1 MTVRT
6 SLVAAVVTLLVLPTT
21 VAAQLFGGVSQE
33 QEIEL
38 GREAATMIEQDL
50 RLLEDQ
56 AVRTYIDGLGQ
67 ALVARSGRSDLPY
80 TFTVVDTGEI
90 NAFALPGGFIY
101 LHRGLIEAAANES
114 ELAGVLGH
122 EIGHVVARHGVDQM
136 QRAQIANVGLGL
148 LGALLG
154 RGRAAT
160 VGNIAADLVASG
172 TFMKFSRDAER
183 EADQLGA
190 RNVAGAGHAPR
201 GMITFFETL
210 DALRERDPNAVDR
223 FFASHPS
230 PTERIGN
237 LTGLVGTLSADA
249 DLRTDTEA
257 FQQVR
262 SRLLSLPRL
271 EPDAETDTPAAGA
284 EADAARSAP
293 GGLSA
298 PGDRVDAAPVLGPYA
313 RQGRDRDIAVQLA
326 PTFYQALGSSP
337 RFDYIT
343 RFDFD
348 GDWRGDN
355 NWDNAADER
364 VRLSASVYYAVSE
377 TRTHFFALYAAFHPR
392 DYKGGNERGA
402 ILSEVIRDG
411 ARRLGDFDR
420 TGLAQEAVLAH
431 ENDLEGVLVVAE
443 KQGAE
448 LGRARVVRVET
459 LAHNEFLKYSPGG
472 DGSRGVEQLRLR
484 GQSAELFIEPRGHGI
499 EAYRGDRDQ
508 RESAENGFVIY
519 RYSGRAAEPGGG
531 RPVAG
536 DGRLES
542 VGYELVSLYDTLW
555 ARAQAGANA
564 TFGDSFGFATVSVRT
579 RAASGDDTALVVEPR
594 LLGASLRGVVGG
606 RNMARPPWGW
616 FDNRE
621 RERPLGEW
629 FFDPA
634 GTIARH
640 FSPSEPF
647 SLVYLHH
654 PYIGIF
660 ETSTP

>member
-1 MTVRT
+1 M
-6 SLVAAVVTLLVLPTT
+6 SLMAAVVAFLALPTT
-21 VAAQLFGGVSQE
+21 AGAQLFGGVSRE

-38 GREAATMIEQDL
+38 GREAATLMEQDL

-56 AVRTYIDGLGQ
+56 TVGDYINGLGQ

-101 LHRGLIEAAANES
+101 VHRGLIEAADNES

-122 EIGHVVARHGVDQM
+122 EIGHVVARHGVDQL
-136 QRAQIANVGLGL
+136 QRAQIANVGLSV
-148 LGALLG
+148 LGSLLG
-154 RGRAAT
+154 RGRTATIGNMAAE
-160 VGNIAADLVASG
+160 LVAGG

-190 RNVAGAGHAPR
+190 RNVADAGHTPR

-210 DALRERDPNAVDR
+210 DALREHDPNAVER

-237 LTGLVGTLSADA
+237 LTGLVDTLSAA
-249 DLRTDTEA
+249 PGLREDTSR

-262 SRLLSLPRL
+262 ARLLSLPR
-271 EPDAETDTPAAGA
+271 PDPEAENATAATGA

-293 GGLSA
+293 GGLPAS
-298 PGDRVDAAPVLGPYA
+298 GDRADVAPVLGPYA
-313 RQGRDRDIAVQLA
+313 RDGRDRDIAVQLA

-364 VRLSASVYYAVSE
+364 VLLSAAVYYAVSE
-377 TRTHFFALYAAFHPR
+377 TRTHFFATYAAFHPR

-411 ARRLGDFDR
+411 ARRVGDFDP
-420 TGLAQEAVLAH
+420 TGLAQNAVLAH

-443 KQGAE
+443 KRGAE
-448 LGRARVVRVET
+448 LGRARVVWVET
-459 LAHNEFLKYSPGG
+459 LAHNEFLKYTPGRNG
-472 DGSRGVEQLRLR
+472 PRGVERVTLQ
-484 GQSAELFIEPRGHGI
+484 GQSAELFIEPKGHGI

-508 RESAENGFVIY
+508 QESAENGFVIY
-519 RYSGRAAEPGGG
+519 RYGGRADEPGGG
-531 RPVAG
+531 RVVVGAS
-536 DGRLES
+536 RRES
-542 VGYELVSLYDTLW
+542 VGYELVSLYETVW

-564 TFGDSFGFATVSVRT
+564 TFGESFGFAAVSVRT
-579 RAASGDDTALVVEPR
+579 RAASGDDTVLVVEPG
-594 LLGASLRGVVGG
+594 LLGASFRGVVGG

-640 FSPSEPF
+640 FSPDEPF
-647 SLVYLHH
+647 SLVYIHH
-654 PYIGIF
+654 PYLGIF